1 MVKYKEQL
9 ALGVLLI
16 TILANLFISS
26 CASVQSPTG
35 GPKDT
40 IQPKVLKEL
49 PKNLSRNFNVKKILI
64 EFDEFIKLSNEF
76 TEISVS
82 PNMEK
87 APIYKARKEKLEITF
102 EEPLLE
108 NTTYT
113 INFGKA
119 ILDVNEGNI
128 LTNYS
133 YVFSTGNEIDSLSI
147 SGKVINS
154 LTKQKVKDVTVF
166 IFPLN
171 QDSLFGK
178 KKPSFFTSTDTSGGF
193 KLSNLKE
200 DKYKIYALNE
210 QGFGDRI
217 YNGKLEEIAFLKE
230 PIELNKDTS
239 NILLNLFKEIPIT
252 FSINDK
258 KIESDGRITIVFNK
272 SIDNPEIEII
282 ESETLNNQKIVE
294 FSNARDSARI
304 WLPELKFDSIRLSIS
319 SSKKI
324 LDTII
329 IRRNKR
335 DTYTDLLNITDNIN
349 NGKLKPGTELN
360 IKFGKPIKNINE
372 NLISLLEDSIIIK
385 NYSIQEDKNLERT
398 YSIKYPW
405 KLNKQYLLKIDN
417 NAIEDISG
425 NKSKL
430 YNRKFELDS
439 EDNYGSITINIAVP
453 DTSKSYI
460 IEWLSE
466 DDKILKQD
474 YITRNGNI
482 NYIRY
487 PTGKYKIRVIYDSN
501 KNRKWDTGSISLELQ
516 PEKTWTYEKIISL
529 RPNWDLEEKIII
541 PPPD

>member
-1 MVKYKEQL
+1 
-9 ALGVLLI
+9 
-16 TILANLFISS
+16 
-26 CASVQSPTG
+26 
-35 GPKDT
+35 
-40 IQPKVLKEL
+40 
-49 PKNLSRNFNVKKILI
+49 VKKILI

-272 SIDNPEIEII
+272 AIDNPEIEII

-466 DDKILKQD
+466 DDKILKQN

>member
-1 MVKYKEQL
+1 
-9 ALGVLLI
+9 
-16 TILANLFISS
+16 
-26 CASVQSPTG
+26 
-35 GPKDT
+35 
-40 IQPKVLKEL
+40 
-49 PKNLSRNFNVKKILI
+49 
-64 EFDEFIKLSNEF
+64 
-76 TEISVS
+76 
-82 PNMEK
+82 
-87 APIYKARKEKLEITF
+87 
-102 EEPLLE
+102 
-108 NTTYT
+108 
-113 INFGKA
+113 
-119 ILDVNEGNI
+119 
-128 LTNYS
+128 
-133 YVFSTGNEIDSLSI
+133 
-147 SGKVINS
+147 
-154 LTKQKVKDVTVF
+154 VTVF

-178 KKPSFFTSTDTSGGF
+178 KKPSFFTSTDTSGDF

-272 SIDNPEIEII
+272 AIDNPEIEII

-319 SSKKI
+319 SSKKT

-385 NYSIQEDKNLERT
+385 NYSIQEDKDLERT

-439 EDNYGSITINIAVP
+439 EDNYGSIAINIAVP

-529 RPNWDLEEKIII
+529 RPNWDLEEKRRISGLQVLLQYMLQQVLQK
-541 PPPD
+541 